1 VQTSPDKETA
11 VPFQLPIQGPGDPA
25 DLPAPEESPAPVA
38 PQNDLSRRSLL
49 LAAPTLLGATAI
61 SYARVV
67 GANERIHLG
76 HVGIGNRG
84 RELASVA
91 AGLKSTQN
99 VEMVAVCDLWNV
111 NRERA
116 AKTAADEYGR
126 APRTFQY
133 VEDVLADKDVDAVII
148 STADFQHAPL
158 LRLAAEAGKDA
169 YCEKP
174 MATDLH
180 EAKAACDAVLS
191 RKLIVQIGTQHRSEP
206 YQAAVRD
213 LVEKGALG
221 RISKVEIV
229 WNFHGPRWRGRPE
242 VRQIRE
248 QDTDWRKWLLTKP
261 YRPFDPRAYFEF
273 RLYREFSSGIPD
285 QWMSHAIDMVHH
297 VTGDP
302 LPLSAVAH
310 GGVFAW
316 PDGRENPDTFQALLE
331 YPKGFLV
338 SYSTSFGND
347 SDSFTRIMGDK
358 ATLVNI
364 GGEGSQRWKL
374 VEEKGTHERNPF
386 LRRPERLIK
395 LDATERHGMSWSQ
408 KLLTGAVEKTYGP
421 LPFISDSNPSHM
433 RNWLECL
440 RTRNQPNA
448 NVERGLAQS
457 AAVIMSARAQQEG
470 KKLYWNAQE
479 REIVERAP
487 ADSTAERRASF
498 NQRA

>member
-1 VQTSPDKETA
+1 
-11 VPFQLPIQGPGDPA
+11 LI
-25 DLPAPEESPAPVA
+25 
-38 PQNDLSRRSLL
+38 
-49 LAAPTLLGATAI
+49 LAGSTLLGATAT
-61 SYARVV
+61 SYARVA
-67 GANERIHLG
+67 GANERIRLG

-84 RELASVA
+84 RELASVV
-91 AGLKSTQN
+91 AGLKAAQN
-99 VEMVAVCDLWNV
+99 VEMIAVCDLWNV
-111 NRERA
+111 NRDRA
-116 AKTAADEYGR
+116 AKAAADEYGR
-126 APRTFQY
+126 PPRSFQY
-133 VEDVLADKDVDAVII
+133 VEDLLAAKDVDAVII

-158 LRLAAEAGKDA
+158 LRLAAEAHKDA

-174 MATDLH
+174 MANDLD

-206 YQAAVRD
+206 YQVAVRD

-229 WNFHGPRWRGRPE
+229 WNYHGPRWRGRPE

-248 QDTDWRKWLLTKP
+248 ADTDWRKWLLTRP

-302 LPLSAVAH
+302 FPLSAVAH

-374 VEEKGTHERNPF
+374 VEERGTHESNPF

-395 LDATERHGMSWSQ
+395 LDSAERHGMSWSQ

-421 LPFISDSNPSHM
+421 LPFISDSNPCHM

-448 NVERGLAQS
+448 SVEQGLAQS
-457 AAVIMSARAQQEG
+457 VAAIMATRAQQEG
-470 KKLYWNAQE
+470 RKLYWNAQG
-479 REIVERAP
+479 REILEQAP
-487 ADSTAERRASF
+487 ADATAERRASSKPG
-498 NQRA
+498 A

>member
-1 VQTSPDKETA
+1 
-11 VPFQLPIQGPGDPA
+11 
-25 DLPAPEESPAPVA
+25 
-38 PQNDLSRRSLL
+38 LL

-61 SYARVV
+61 SYARVI
-67 GANERIHLG
+67 GANDRIRLG

-84 RELASVA
+84 RELASVV
-91 AGLKSTQN
+91 AGLKSTEN
-99 VEMVAVCDLWNV
+99 VEMIAVCDLWNV
-111 NRERA
+111 NRDRA
-116 AKTAADEYGR
+116 AKAAADEYGR
-126 APRTFQY
+126 PPGSFQY
-133 VEDVLADKDVDAVII
+133 VEDLLADKEVDAVII

-174 MATDLH
+174 MANNLQ

-191 RKLIVQIGTQHRSEP
+191 RNLIVQIGTQHRSEP
-206 YQAAVRD
+206 YQAAVRE
-213 LVEKGALG
+213 LVENGAVG

-229 WNFHGPRWRGRPE
+229 WNYHGPRWRGRPE
-242 VRQIRE
+242 VRQLRE
-248 QDTDWRKWLLTKP
+248 QDTDWRKWLLNKP

-273 RLYREFSSGIPD
+273 RLYRDFSSGIPD

-302 LPLSAVAH
+302 FPLSAVAH

-316 PDGRENPDTFQALLE
+316 RDGRENPDTFQALLE

-386 LRRPERLIK
+386 LRRPQKLIRLG
-395 LDATERHGMSWSQ
+395 AAERHSMSWSQ
-408 KLLTGAVEKTYGP
+408 KLLTGAVEKTYGA

-457 AAVIMSARAQQEG
+457 VAVIMAARAQQEG
-470 KKLYWNAQE
+470 KKFYWDAHS

-487 ADSTAERRASF
+487 ADSTSERRPSS
-498 NQRA
+498 NPRA